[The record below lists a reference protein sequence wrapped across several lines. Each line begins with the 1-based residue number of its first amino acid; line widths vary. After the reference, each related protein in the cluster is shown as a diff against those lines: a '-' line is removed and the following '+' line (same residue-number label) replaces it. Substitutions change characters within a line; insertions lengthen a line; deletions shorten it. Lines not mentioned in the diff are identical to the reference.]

1 MIEVSAKAP
10 KVGKEATIMV
20 DLGDN
25 VQDAIDRF
33 GDEVV
38 FSNYQANVKITVQGG
53 IRRYLESGLSQDEIQ
68 AKFDGYKPGVTLE
81 RVVDPVAALASK
93 FAKMSPEEQAA
104 AFADLKAKL
113 EAAAGS
119 QE

>member
-10 KVGKEATIMV
+10 KVDKEAKILV

-25 VQDAIDRF
+25 LDDAVARF
-33 GDEVV
+33 GEDVV

-53 IRRYLESGLSQDEIQ
+53 IRRYLEAGKTQEEIQ
-68 AKFDGYKPGVTLE
+68 SLFEGYKPGVTLE

-93 FAKMSPEEQAA
+93 FAKMSPEEQAQ

-113 EAAAGS
+113 EAAAAQG
-119 QE
+119 